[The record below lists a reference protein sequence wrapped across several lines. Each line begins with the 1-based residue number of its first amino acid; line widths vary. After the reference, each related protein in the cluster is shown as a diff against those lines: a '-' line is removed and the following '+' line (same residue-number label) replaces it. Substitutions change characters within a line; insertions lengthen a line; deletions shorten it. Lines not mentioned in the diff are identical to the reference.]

1 MSDYT
6 PPYSGNITRLVNI
19 LEANGIKS
27 REDLMT
33 RFDVDASAKQYEAIK
48 GIGPRL
54 ARLLVQLRGMS
65 IDDWVRYTGKPAF
78 NHSKE

>member
-1 MSDYT
+1 MNTYT
-6 PPYSGNITRLVNI
+6 PPYSGNVTRLIHI
-19 LEANGIKS
+19 LEDNGIKS
-27 REDLMT
+27 RQDLMT